1 MASGEYPDDNG
12 TVTGSPRKVA
22 FIGLGKMGAGMCG
35 RIQKAGFELT
45 VFNRTPSK
53 TKPFTDAGA
62 RLAASPR
69 EAVSGADVVLTSLMD
84 DESVLGAVLG
94 EDGILAGLQSGA
106 IHVGTT
112 TVLPRTA
119 AKLGEIHRHA
129 GSRYVS
135 GPVLG
140 RPDAAASGELRTFL
154 SGDVSAIEECSALVA
169 AYASLAIGMGADP
182 AASMA
187 MKVCANYI
195 AATQIELMGEVYA
208 FAEKSGLPLDF
219 LVMAFHSTF
228 AEPTLKMYAEKI
240 RNRDFDSPGFEL
252 SGGLKDLGL
261 FQQAFTDAGVVPGIA
276 NVAKDKLIIAM
287 AHGLAHKDWSATYEI
302 SRLLAGIDSQA
313 SKESPG
319 TSR

>member
-1 MASGEYPDDNG
+1 M
-12 TVTGSPRKVA
+12 
-22 FIGLGKMGAGMCG
+22 LG
-35 RIQKAGFELT
+35 
-45 VFNRTPSK
+45 
-53 TKPFTDAGA
+53 D
-62 RLAASPR
+62 
-69 EAVSGADVVLTSLMD
+69 
-84 DESVLGAVLG
+84 
-94 EDGILAGLQSGA
+94 DGILAGLRPGA

-119 AKLGEIHRHA
+119 VKLGELHRQA

-154 SGDVSAIEECSALVA
+154 SGDVSAIEACSALVA
-169 AYASLAIGMGADP
+169 AYASFAISMGEDP

-187 MKVCANYI
+187 MKICANYI
-195 AATQIELMGEVYA
+195 VATQIELMGEVYA

-240 RNRDFDSPGFEL
+240 RNRDFDSPGFDL

-261 FQQAFTDAGVVPGIA
+261 FQRAFADVGAVPGLA
-276 NVAKDKLIIAM
+276 NVAKDKLIVAM

-302 SRLLAGIDSQA
+302 SRLLAGLDSQA
-313 SKESPG
+313 
-319 TSR
+319 TR